1 MIDFYNVLKI
11 SKSATI
17 SEIKASY
24 RKLAL
29 QFHPDKSPAELR
41 KTAEIKFKQISEA
54 YETLKNQKSRE
65 KYDASLKSI
74 PIKNSNMQEKVVRD
88 SYVRTRSNFNR
99 KHTPV
104 PRKYLDEAAWNA
116 FHYGDNAVVM
126 DAITRKS
133 NLWMDIPNS
142 KHQKYYARQSMQDS
156 ASQAAAQ
163 AKEQARIQ
171 KEQSEFMKEAS
182 ENLKNKRDSRISKES
197 NTAFSCTVS

>member
-1 MIDFYNVLKI
+1 MIDFYRVLKI
-11 SKSATI
+11 SQSATI

-29 QFHPDKSPAELR
+29 QFHPDKSPAESR
-41 KTAEIKFKQISEA
+41 KAAEIQFKQISEA

-65 KYDASLKSI
+65 KYDASFKSI
-74 PIKNSNMQEKVVRD
+74 NNDSKKEKVSQN

-116 FHYGDNAVVM
+116 FHYGDNAVVI
-126 DAITRKS
+126 DAVTQKS
-133 NLWMDIPNS
+133 NPWMDIPNS
-142 KHQKYYARQSMQDS
+142 KHQKYYARQNMQDR
-156 ASQAAAQ
+156 AAHAAAQ
-163 AKEQARIQ
+163 AKERARMQ
-171 KEQSEFMKEAS
+171 KEQSESMKEAS
-182 ENLKNKRDSRISKES
+182 ENLKKKRDDRISKES